1 MRKVLL
7 SVFALVLTAAAFGQ
21 CSDLFYSEYVEG
33 SHNNKALEIYNPT
46 SAAIDMSGYQV
57 VRYSNGGTSPQAL
70 AISGMLAPAD
80 VYVVVI
86 DKRDPNGTGYDTI
99 IFPDLMARGDTFIS
113 GTYPGPMYYN
123 GNDAVTLE
131 TSTGTYVDII
141 GVVGQN
147 PGQSW
152 TSDTAAGFTDA
163 LGGRWWTKNHTMIRK
178 PSVQQGIS
186 TNGTF
191 FNPAAEWDT
200 LGINVFDHLG
210 WHQGSCTPNSIHV
223 AVKKNNAFF
232 YPNPVVGSTFMVKAT
247 EIIESVE
254 ITNAIGQ
261 VVVKKANP
269 DYRGDMQIETT
280 NMNRGMYMVKINFID
295 NSSIV
300 KKVVVE

>member
-1 MRKVLL
+1 MRFVLL
-7 SVFALVLTAAAFGQ
+7 SLTILFLFS
-21 CSDLFYSEYVEG
+21 CSRPKYDYLIKNGTIIDGSGKPRFQADLAVRDG
-33 SHNNKALEIYNPT
+33 KIVKIAPEIKDT
-46 SAAIDMSGYQV
+46 SRNVIDAQGRIVSPGFIDMLSWACG
-57 VRYSNGGTSPQAL
+57 P
-70 AISGMLAPAD
+70 I
-80 VYVVVI
+80 VYDGHV
-86 DKRDPNGTGYDTI
+86 
-99 IFPDLMARGDTFIS
+99 
-113 GTYPGPMYYN
+113 
-123 GNDAVTLE
+123 
-131 TSTGTYVDII
+131 
-141 GVVGQN
+141 
-147 PGQSW
+147 
-152 TSDTAAGFTDA
+152 
-163 LGGRWWTKNHTMIRK
+163 
-178 PSVQQGIS
+178 PSVVQQGIT